1 MDDIHSPLTVRRP
14 AKHLL
19 TIIMVIA
26 AVAVGIFVG
35 GFKQRMDDQKILAA
49 TTAEGALITVAT
61 VALESLRDT
70 EKLILPGSLQ
80 AYYSAPIYARVS
92 GYLKSWKLD
101 IGADVKA
108 GQILAEI
115 ETPDLDQQ
123 LKQAVANMESAK
135 ANAKLAETTAHR
147 WRNLLK
153 TDSVS
158 VQEVDEKNGDYAAKK
173 AFVMA
178 AQANVDRLLALESF
192 KRITAPFDGVIT
204 SRHTDIGALINAGHQ
219 SGKELFTISDVHKLR
234 LYVTLPQNYAA
245 RIKPDMVV
253 QVDVP
258 EYPGK
263 HFSAK
268 LLGTSESV
276 NESSGAM
283 LMQFEVDNSSHELLP
298 GEYGSVTFI
307 FPANEKSLQIPAS
320 AILYKK
326 EGPFIAVV
334 AGNKRVMF
342 KRVEILKDLGTSL
355 DIAAIL
361 NANEM
366 VINNPPESLMEG
378 DLVKLK
384 MSHSAEKKTT
394 APSIIPNT
402 ASKTKSQS

>member
-1 MDDIHSPLTVRRP
+1 MDDTHSPLTVRRP
-14 AKHLL
+14 AKYLRTVVL
-19 TIIMVIA
+19 VV
-26 AVAVGIFVG
+26 VAGAIGVFVG
-35 GFKQRMDDQKILAA
+35 GFKQRIDDQKILAA
-49 TTAEGALITVAT
+49 AKTESALITVAT
-61 VALESLRDT
+61 VALEGQRET

-101 IGADVKA
+101 IGDEVKA
-108 GQILAEI
+108 GQVLAEI

-123 LKQAVANMESAK
+123 LKQAIANTESAK

-158 VQEVDEKNGDYAAKK
+158 AQEVDEKNGDYAAKK
-173 AFVMA
+173 AVVAA
-178 AQANVDRLLALESF
+178 AQANVDRLLALEAF
-192 KRITAPFDGVIT
+192 KRIVAPFDGVIT

-245 RIKPDMVV
+245 RVKPDMVV

-276 NESSGAM
+276 NESSGTM
-283 LMQFEVDNSSHELLP
+283 LMQFEVDNASHELLP
-298 GEYGSVTFI
+298 GEYGSVTFF
-307 FPANEKSLQIPAS
+307 FPANDKSIQIPAG
-320 AILYKK
+320 AIVYKK
-326 EGPFIAVV
+326 EGSFIAVV
-334 AGNKRVMF
+334 GNDRRVTYKRAEILNDLGAS
-342 KRVEILKDLGTSL
+342 VEIAVALK
-355 DIAAIL
+355 
-361 NANEM
+361 ANEL

-384 MSHSAEKKTT
+384 TNRDPVQKTT
-394 APSIIPNT
+394 APSVAPNVT
-402 ASKTKSQS
+402 TKTK

>member
-1 MDDIHSPLTVRRP
+1 
-14 AKHLL
+14 
-19 TIIMVIA
+19 
-26 AVAVGIFVG
+26 
-35 GFKQRMDDQKILAA
+35 
-49 TTAEGALITVAT
+49 
-61 VALESLRDT
+61 
-70 EKLILPGSLQ
+70 
-80 AYYSAPIYARVS
+80 
-92 GYLKSWKLD
+92 
-101 IGADVKA
+101 
-108 GQILAEI
+108 
-115 ETPDLDQQ
+115 
-123 LKQAVANMESAK
+123 
-135 ANAKLAETTAHR
+135 
-147 WRNLLK
+147 
-153 TDSVS
+153 
-158 VQEVDEKNGDYAAKK
+158 VDEKNGDYAAKK

-361 NANEM
+361 NASEM

>member
-1 MDDIHSPLTVRRP
+1 
-14 AKHLL
+14 
-19 TIIMVIA
+19 
-26 AVAVGIFVG
+26 VA
-35 GFKQRMDDQKILAA
+35 
-49 TTAEGALITVAT
+49 
-61 VALESLRDT
+61 
-70 EKLILPGSLQ
+70 
-80 AYYSAPIYARVS
+80 
-92 GYLKSWKLD
+92 
-101 IGADVKA
+101 
-108 GQILAEI
+108 
-115 ETPDLDQQ
+115 
-123 LKQAVANMESAK
+123 
-135 ANAKLAETTAHR
+135 
-147 WRNLLK
+147 
-153 TDSVS
+153 
-158 VQEVDEKNGDYAAKK
+158 
-173 AFVMA
+173 A
-178 AQANVDRLLALESF
+178 AQANVDRLRALESF

-204 SRHTDIGALINAGHQ
+204 GRHTDIGALINAGHQ

-258 EYPGK
+258 EHPGK

-276 NESSGAM
+276 NESSGTM

-307 FPANEKSLQIPAS
+307 FPANEKSLQIPAG

-334 AGNKRVMF
+334 AGDRRVMF
-342 KRVEILKDLGTSL
+342 KRVEILRDLGTSL

-361 NANEM
+361 NANEL

-384 MSHSAEKKTT
+384 MTPGAEKKTT
-394 APSIIPNT
+394 TPSTTPNAAP
-402 ASKTKSQS
+402 KTKSQP

>member
-1 MDDIHSPLTVRRP
+1 
-14 AKHLL
+14 
-19 TIIMVIA
+19 
-26 AVAVGIFVG
+26 
-35 GFKQRMDDQKILAA
+35 
-49 TTAEGALITVAT
+49 
-61 VALESLRDT
+61 
-70 EKLILPGSLQ
+70 
-80 AYYSAPIYARVS
+80 
-92 GYLKSWKLD
+92 
-101 IGADVKA
+101 
-108 GQILAEI
+108 
-115 ETPDLDQQ
+115 
-123 LKQAVANMESAK
+123 
-135 ANAKLAETTAHR
+135 
-147 WRNLLK
+147 
-153 TDSVS
+153 
-158 VQEVDEKNGDYAAKK
+158 
-173 AFVMA
+173 MA
-178 AQANVDRLLALESF
+178 AQANVDRLLALEAF

-276 NESSGAM
+276 NESSGTM
-283 LMQFEVDNSSHELLP
+283 LMQFEVENSSRELLP

-307 FPANEKSLQIPAS
+307 FPANAKSLRIPAG

-334 AGNKRVMF
+334 AGNRRVIF
-342 KRVEILKDLGTSL
+342 KRVEILTDLGTSL
-355 DIAAIL
+355 EIAVAL
-361 NANEM
+361 NVNEL

-384 MSHSAEKKTT
+384 MTNSAEQKTT
-394 APSIIPNT
+394 ASSMTPNA
-402 ASKTKSQS
+402 ASKTKSQP

>member
-1 MDDIHSPLTVRRP
+1 
-14 AKHLL
+14 
-19 TIIMVIA
+19 MVIA

-49 TTAEGALITVAT
+49 AKTEGALITVAT
-61 VALESLRDT
+61 VALEGQRDT

-101 IGADVKA
+101 IGDDVKA
-108 GQILAEI
+108 GQVLAEI

-158 VQEVDEKNGDYAAKK
+158 AQEVDEKNGDYAAKR
-173 AFVMA
+173 AFVVA
-178 AQANVDRLLALESF
+178 AQANVDRLLALEAF

-219 SGKELFTISDVHKLR
+219 SGKELFMISDVHKLR

-276 NESSGAM
+276 NESSGTM
-283 LMQFEVDNSSHELLP
+283 LMQFEVENSSRELLP

-307 FPANEKSLQIPAS
+307 FPANEKSLRIPAG

-334 AGNKRVMF
+334 AGNRRVMF
-342 KRVEILKDLGTSL
+342 KRVEILSDLGTSL
-355 DIAAIL
+355 EIAVAL
-361 NANEM
+361 NVNEL

-384 MSHSAEKKTT
+384 MTNSAEQKTT
-394 APSIIPNT
+394 ASSMTPNA
-402 ASKTKSQS
+402 ASKTKSQP